1 MKYILASASP
11 RRKELLARTGLDF
24 TVIPSAITETITESA
39 PSDIV
44 MELARQKAMDVW
56 KKHADMSD
64 VVIGADT
71 IVVYKDEIH
80 AGYAG

>member
-11 RRKELLARTGLDF
+11 RRKEPLARTGLDF

-56 KKHADMSD
+56 KNTR
-64 VVIGADT
+64 I
-71 IVVYKDEIH
+71 
-80 AGYAG
+80 